1 MYKVLWALVVVL
13 FYSVK
18 GICPDEWTL
27 YNNNCY
33 KFGLAWPVCQ
43 TNCANLGATMLC
55 VTDATT
61 NAWMWSQTGGA
72 STWIGLSDIGH
83 IGTYMWVSGCSS
95 TYTGAYQ
102 NQQKRWVKACL
113 PAGKHKIFYPN
124 MSMRAN
130 FSG

>member
-1 MYKVLWALVVVL
+1 MFQVL
-13 FYSVK
+13 FILAAALYLYSVEAVCLD
-18 GICPDEWTL
+18 GWTL

-33 KFGLAWPVCQ
+33 IFGLTSVKWPVCQ

-83 IGTYMWVSGCSS
+83 FGTYLWVSGCSS
-95 TYTGAYQ
+95 TYTNWGPGQPDNLGTCIYERGA
-102 NQQKRWVKACL
+102 R
-113 PAGKHKIFYPN
+113 I
-124 MSMRAN
+124 
-130 FSG
+130 